1 LHTQR
6 VTTQGLASVDDPK
19 RIKILGKYYKVIPT
33 DQGDYGIC
41 NTETC
46 EIHLRQNQ
54 NHQQKKDT
62 LLHECIHAIDDAMQ
76 LNLTEEQVF
85 GMAGGVYAL
94 LHDNKHFAK
103 WLMERTH
110 AEE

>member
-1 LHTQR
+1 
-6 VTTQGLASVDDPK
+6 
-19 RIKILGKYYKVIPT
+19 
-33 DQGDYGIC
+33 
-41 NTETC
+41 
-46 EIHLRQNQ
+46 
-54 NHQQKKDT
+54 
-62 LLHECIHAIDDAMQ
+62 MQ